1 MVAMTATPGLCDGIQ
16 VIGAGLGRTGTKS
29 LQAALDILEYNRT
42 YQHFPPPA
50 HAETWARFAEGSASV
65 DEVLDL
71 VVRGGF
77 TATCDQ
83 PMADLYAEQ
92 LRRFPDAVVVLTVR
106 DSGERWA
113 ASWGTLPAMRAA
125 RRGGGSE
132 RGCQEHGQL
141 QGYGSR
147 QGNSSVS
154 KQQDRRHGC
163 MRRQRACLA
172 VCER

>member
-1 MVAMTATPGLCDGIQ
+1 MAAMTATPGLCDGIQ

-29 LQAALDILEYNRT
+29 LQAALDLLEYNRT

-113 ASWGTLPAMRAA
+113 ASWRTLMRFVEVQPGAVILA
-125 RRGGGSE
+125 VVYTPHSCSGCRSCGHG
-132 RGCQEHGQL
+132 RGC
-141 QGYGSR
+141 
-147 QGNSSVS
+147 
-154 KQQDRRHGC
+154 
-163 MRRQRACLA
+163 A
-172 VCER
+172 V